1 MAYSTDMPGVLL
13 GLAVLAFW
21 LYSLFDVITTPD
33 EEARNLPKIL
43 WVLIVV
49 LVPLVGS
56 VFWLLLGRPTRS
68 RPFHLPGRSIMDKGE
83 APRGPDDDPDFL
95 RDLDR
100 RMRDD
105 D

>member
-1 MAYSTDMPGVLL
+1 MPGVLI
-13 GLAVLAFW
+13 GLAMLAFW

-33 EEARNLPKIL
+33 EESRNLPKIL

-68 RPFHLPGRSIMDKGE
+68 RPFQLPGRSATDRGE

-100 RMRDD
+100 RLRDD